1 MRKKSLGIILSVIFI
16 GSIIG
21 SAVGELIALIIPEG
35 VVKQFFL
42 RSVTIG
48 FDPVNVNLGLLNI
61 TLGFNFILNIIG
73 VLGIAFAA
81 YLLRWYYGNRL

>member
-1 MRKKSLGIILSVIFI
+1 MRKKSLGIVLLIIFL

-21 SAVGELIALIIPEG
+21 SAVGEIISLIVPAG

-42 RSVTIG
+42 RSVSIG
-48 FDPVNVNLGLLNI
+48 FDPVKINLGIINF
-61 TLGFNFILNIIG
+61 TLGFDFILNIVG

-81 YLLRWYYGNRL
+81 YLLRWYHGHRL

>member
-48 FDPVNVNLGLLNI
+48 FEPVTINLGILDF

-73 VLGIAFAA
+73 VLGISFAA
-81 YLLRWYYGNRL
+81 YLLRWYYGHRL